1 MTGYSIHCTKKLL
14 DRVKLPVSATPAAP
28 TTYLGNWYA
37 TALFWKPQVAL
48 LVNER
53 TLLPVLMPLAPAA
66 ELAQR
71 FPEHLASVLFAHGAP
86 HALVEHEL
94 NAMLDFQYAKTAN
107 RSLVGMLNQFTYLAE
122 GYRDYN
128 QTTDLR
134 WLSMKLSETPC
145 SPLYKKAISPNREL
159 RRLIESDW
167 ALMTANDQHATYNG

>member
-1 MTGYSIHCTKKLL
+1 MTFTIHCTKKLL
-14 DRVKLPVSATPAAP
+14 DRVKLHVCTEQIAP
-28 TTYLGNWYA
+28 TTPLGNWYA

-66 ELAQR
+66 NLAQR

-94 NAMLDFQYAKTAN
+94 AAMLDFQYAKTSN
-107 RSLVGMLNQFTYLAE
+107 RSLLGMLNQFTYLVE
-122 GYRDYN
+122 GYRDYK
-128 QTTDLR
+128 QTNDLL

-145 SPLYKKAISPNREL
+145 SPLYKKAISPDREL
-159 RRLIESDW
+159 RRLIEAEW
-167 ALMTANDQHATYNG
+167 AITAANDQRY